1 MKTLKSLITTG
12 ILAGSLTL
20 YCQTEDSSASVTNS
34 TVKLNGEKEENLVT
48 LSEFKGRP
56 KVYRE
61 DSLSVYELFNS
72 VGINTKELYQKENK
86 GKIRIEENG
95 IVYLDASK
103 IILDT
108 LYSSIGSFKIL
119 KELHLE
125 DNEFENLPK
134 EIGNLKN
141 LKVLYLDKNKLKDL
155 PKEIGALENLEELYL
170 EGNKLKTLPKEIGN
184 LKNLKALYLDKNKLK
199 TLPKEIGNLKNI
211 EILYLD
217 NNELENLPKEIGN
230 LKNLKTLYLRNN
242 KLNFLPRELKT
253 LKNLE
258 ELSLWNNQLDQESK
272 NLLEKLKQE
281 GVDVIY

>member
-141 LKVLYLDKNKLKDL
+141 LK
-155 PKEIGALENLEELYL
+155 
-170 EGNKLKTLPKEIGN
+170 
-184 LKNLKALYLDKNKLK
+184 ALYLDKNKLK